1 LAPAGNAPAG
11 TYDAKVVDTVMAK
24 RMSFAAR
31 WGSACRRAFDAKKYL
46 QDHGQF
52 DWLEGLL
59 KDLPSEPWV
68 EFAAGE
74 KP

>member
-1 LAPAGNAPAG
+1 MI
-11 TYDAKVVDTVMAK
+11 DATVVDTAMAK

-31 WGSACRRAFDAKKYL
+31 WGSACGRAFDAKKYL
-46 QDHGQF
+46 QDHPQF

-68 EFAAGE
+68 EFTAGE